1 MYYRR
6 KIILGLLDLFD
17 GKLEKYSF
25 QKLLLL
31 LGKMQ
36 EKPSFDFVPYKQG
49 AFSFQSYAD
58 MRTMMKYGQ
67 VSENEK
73 HWVKE
78 DKVKYLDLLTA
89 KDKQLLLYLKAQYGK
104 MSANEL
110 IKHTY
115 IKYPYYAT
123 KSQIAHKLLNEK
135 EMKAVRNATAHNSKA
150 VLYTIGYEGKSLEKY
165 INDLIGKDVK
175 VLCDVRKNPFSM
187 KYGFNKSQLNNA
199 CENVGIKY
207 VHIPDLGIES
217 DKRQNLKTQK
227 DYDKLFA
234 EYEKTTLKKNGTAL
248 EQVNQLVNSEK
259 RVAITCFE
267 AEHCQCH
274 RGRVANA
281 LSALPNR
288 KYEIA
293 HL

>member
-6 KIILGLLDLFD
+6 KIILALLDVFD
-17 GKLEKYSF
+17 GKLEKFSM
-25 QKLLLL
+25 QKLLLIL
-31 LGKMQ
+31 AKMQ
-36 EKPSFDFVPYKQG
+36 EKPSFDFIPYKQG

-58 MRTMMKYGQ
+58 IRTMMKYGQ
-67 VSENEK
+67 VGEDEK
-73 HWVKE
+73 HWVKK
-78 DKVKYLDLLTA
+78 DKEKYLDLLTS
-89 KDKQLLLYLKAQYGK
+89 KDKQRILYLKAQFGK

-110 IKHTY
+110 MKHTY

-123 KSQIAHKLLNEK
+123 KSTIAHKLLNEK
-135 EMKAVRNATAHNSKA
+135 EMKEVRNAVAHNNKS

-187 KYGFNKSQLNNA
+187 KYGFNKSQLKNA
-199 CENVGIKY
+199 CYNVGIKY

-217 DKRQNLKTQK
+217 DKRQNLNTQK
-227 DYDKLFA
+227 DYDKLFF
-234 EYEKTTLKKNGTAL
+234 EYEKTTLRKNSSAL
-248 EQVNQLVNSEK
+248 EEVNQLVNTEK

-281 LSALPNR
+281 LSVLPNR